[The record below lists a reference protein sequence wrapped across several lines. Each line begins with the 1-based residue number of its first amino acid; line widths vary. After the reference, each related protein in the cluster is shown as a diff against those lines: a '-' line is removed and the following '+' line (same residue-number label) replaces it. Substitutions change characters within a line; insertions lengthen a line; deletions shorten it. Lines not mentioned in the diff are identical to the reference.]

1 MCLRIYTQ
9 LNWNKALNFF
19 NGLIDEKTSNSKGL
33 KENSMNENFKISGFQ
48 NSENR
53 NFTYL
58 SSFHW
63 IGLNFKLGFLCLLNL
78 SNVSIN
84 KKSFEKVS

>member
-9 LNWNKALNFF
+9 LNRNKTLNFF

-33 KENSMNENFKISGFQ
+33 KENSMNENLKISGFQ

-58 SSFHW
+58 SSFH
-63 IGLNFKLGFLCLLNL
+63 
-78 SNVSIN
+78 
-84 KKSFEKVS
+84 

>member
-58 SSFHW
+58 SSFHC
-63 IGLNFKLGFLCLLNL
+63 IGLDFKLEFSVFIKL
-78 SNVSIN
+78 
-84 KKSFEKVS
+84 K